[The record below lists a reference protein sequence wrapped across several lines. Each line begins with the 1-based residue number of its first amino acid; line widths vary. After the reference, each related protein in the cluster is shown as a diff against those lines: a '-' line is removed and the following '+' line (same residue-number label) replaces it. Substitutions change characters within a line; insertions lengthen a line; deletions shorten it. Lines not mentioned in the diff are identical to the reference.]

1 MEIPVIVEPVAGNG
15 YRATGAAPLGLSAEG
30 ATREEALR
38 KLTEAIRGRLRG
50 GAELV
55 MLHLPDVDNP
65 RLKIEG
71 VYKDDPTFDEW
82 QQAIAEYRRQRDAEP
97 DLP

>member
-1 MEIPVIVEPVAGNG
+1 MQIPVLVERIQNNG
-15 YRATGAAPLGLSAEG
+15 YRAKGGEPFAISVEA
-30 ATREEALR
+30 ATREEALQ
-38 KLTEAIRGRLRG
+38 KLTEALEARLRG

-55 MLHLPDVDNP
+55 MLHLPGVDNP
-65 RLKIEG
+65 WLRMEG
-71 VYKDDPTFDEW
+71 VFKDDPLFDEW